1 MRQTIARTERA
12 TWRIGGGTLEIGP
25 RPLIMGILNVTP
37 DSFSDGGRF
46 LEPDAA
52 VKRAVEMAEQGADL
66 IDVGGESTR
75 PQAVPVHVDEELRRI
90 VPVVEEVRR
99 RLSLPLSVDTTKAE
113 VARRALDGGA
123 DVVNDVSAL
132 RGDPRMAE
140 VVAAARCGLVLMHC
154 QGTPRTMQVDPRYE
168 NVLEEI
174 KQFLL
179 ERMEFARSAGIAE
192 DQILLDP
199 GIGFGKNFTHNLTI
213 LRRLSELSELGRP
226 VCVGLSRKSFIG
238 QIVGRPADDRLIGS
252 VTAAL
257 FAMLQGAR
265 VLRVHDVAE
274 TRQALAVAEALVGQG
289 MG

>member
-1 MRQTIARTERA
+1 MRQTIARAERA
-12 TWRIGGGTLEIGP
+12 TWRIAGRTIAIGS

-52 VKRAVEMAEQGADL
+52 VARAIEMADEGADL

-75 PQAVPVHVDEELRRI
+75 PQAVPVDLDEELRRI
-90 VPVVEEVRR
+90 VPVIGEVRR
-99 RLSLPLSVDTTKAE
+99 RLSVPITIDTTKAE
-113 VARRALDGGA
+113 VARQALESGA
-123 DVVNDVSAL
+123 DAVNDVSAL
-132 RGDPRMAE
+132 QRDDRMAE
-140 VVAAARCGLVLMHC
+140 VVAAAGCGLVLMHM
-154 QGTPRTMQVDPRYE
+154 QGAPPTMQVAPHYDD
-168 NVLEEI
+168 VVQEI

-179 ERMEFARSAGIAE
+179 ARMECARSAGIAE

-199 GIGFGKNFTHNLTI
+199 GIGFGKNFSHNLAI
-213 LRRLSELSELGRP
+213 LGRLAELSELGRP
-226 VCVGLSRKSFIG
+226 VCVGVSRKSFIG

-252 VTAAL
+252 VTAAVL
-257 FAMLQGAR
+257 AMLQGAR

-274 TRQALAVAEALVGQG
+274 TRQALAVADTFVKQA